1 MHGLCRDAHVLKPA
15 SPAPSPRP
23 PRDPLS
29 GDNLLARP
37 PVALVVS
44 EHEWSTLS
52 LESVLGPSGY
62 AVLRAFNGRQALER
76 VQTISPDVVFIDS
89 RLPDM
94 DGVQLCRVLRQQS
107 TVSLSA
113 PIILI
118 TAEQVTRQHQLGAL
132 RSGAWEYIRL
142 PTDAEQLLLRLES
155 YLRAKFDADR
165 AREESLLDQNT
176 GLYSMRGLLR
186 RARELAS
193 EASRYG
199 RPLACIVVSP
209 DVDRAEEEI
218 SESDAFA
225 LVDRMTAVF
234 RATNRLSDAVG
245 RLGPNEFVLL
255 APETDNEG
263 AKRLAER
270 LRSAVQDINVER
282 AASDGPAIRVRI
294 GCYAVEDFS
303 NASIEPVELL
313 TRATLALRHSQS
325 EPGDGIYFYGRVP
338 QVVN

>member
-1 MHGLCRDAHVLKPA
+1 M
-15 SPAPSPRP
+15 
-23 PRDPLS
+23 
-29 GDNLLARP
+29 
-37 PVALVVS
+37 S

-76 VQTISPDVVFIDS
+76 VQTISPDVVFIDA

-94 DGVQLCRVLRQQS
+94 EGAQLCRVLRQQS

-113 PIILI
+113 PIILV
-118 TAEQVTRQHQLGAL
+118 TSEQVTRQHQLGAL
-132 RSGAWEYIRL
+132 RAGAWEYIRL

-155 YLRAKFDADR
+155 YLRAKFDSDR
-165 AREESLLDQNT
+165 AREESLLDQTT

-209 DVDRAEEEI
+209 DVDHRHGEEM
-218 SESDAFA
+218 SEGDAFA
-225 LVDRMTAVF
+225 IVDHMTAVF

-270 LRSAVQDINVER
+270 VRAAVAEINRER
-282 AASDGPAIRVRI
+282 ATGPDTRAIRLRI
-294 GCYAVEDFS
+294 GCYAVEDFRD
-303 NASIEPVELL
+303 ASIEPVELL
-313 TRATLALRHSQS
+313 TRASLALRHSQA
-325 EPGDGIYFYGRVP
+325 EPGDGIYFYGRAP
-338 QVVN
+338 QIMN

>member
-1 MHGLCRDAHVLKPA
+1 MSDD
-15 SPAPSPRP
+15 SI
-23 PRDPLS
+23 
-29 GDNLLARP
+29 LARP

-62 AVLRAFNGRQALER
+62 AVLRAFNARQAMER
-76 VQTISPDVVFIDS
+76 VRTISPDVVFIDS

-94 DGVQLCRVLRQQS
+94 DGAQLCRVLRQQN
-107 TVSLSA
+107 TVALSA

-118 TAEQVTRQHQLGAL
+118 TSDQVSRQQQLGAL
-132 RSGAWEYIRL
+132 RAGAWEYVRL
-142 PTDAEQLLLRLES
+142 PLDAEQLLLRLES

-165 AREESLLDQNT
+165 AREDSLLDQST

-209 DVDRAEEEI
+209 DMERSGEAAGDEESYKLIEHLT
-218 SESDAFA
+218 S
-225 LVDRMTAVF
+225 VF

-255 APETDNEG
+255 APETDSEG

-270 LRSAVQDINVER
+270 VRSAIDEINR
-282 AASDGPAIRVRI
+282 DQADAGAAAPIRVRI
-294 GCYAVEDFS
+294 GCYAVEDFRD
-303 NASIEPVELL
+303 ASIEPVELL
-313 TRATLALRHSQS
+313 TRATLALRHSQA
-325 EPGDGIYFYGRVP
+325 EPGDGIYFYGRASH
-338 QVVN
+338 VVN